1 MNTTYVIHKEFDI
14 TIYDEDLAEAF
25 AKAKESYGPREDD
38 VAIDDYVDDL
48 MFEEAIN
55 SNLKIYINGS
65 ACWDSLSDVEIYYS
79 DDVYDFVFNYIL
91 DELIKAQKRVESG
104 EIEYI

>member
-1 MNTTYVIHKEFDI
+1 MKTTYVIHKNFDVN
-14 TIYDEDLAEAF
+14 IYDEELAEAF
-25 AKAKESYGPREDD
+25 AKAKESYGPREED

-55 SNLKIYINGS
+55 NDLKIYIKGF
-65 ACWDSLSDVEIYYS
+65 ACWGLSDVEFCYS
-79 DDVYDFVFNYIL
+79 DDVHDYVFNLIL
-91 DELIKAQKRVESG
+91 DELIKAEKRVESG